1 MSSSISEAGIVSLPR
16 SGVHCVAALVLPSSG
31 MKRILRGRPLA
42 LLAFLFCTQSA
53 GAADVELAPFA
64 GVQFPGAVATAN
76 SGRTATF
83 GIGVDYG
90 AALDVAVAD
99 GWRVELLYSRQGTDL
114 STRGGGGR
122 FALDLERYFIGIEEE
137 KGGPQTRFFGVFLAG
152 LTRFA
157 PGLEG
162 YDSDVRATLG
172 LSLGIKHAL
181 SDRFGLRAEGRAF
194 FVNVDS
200 GGGVLCNGSC
210 LFVFRGSGLW
220 QGDLSAGV
228 TLGF

>member
-1 MSSSISEAGIVSLPR
+1 MSSSISEAGIVSLAP
-16 SGVHCVAALVLPSSG
+16 SGVHRVAAVVLPSFG
-31 MKRILRGRPLA
+31 MKRVLQRRPLA
-42 LLAFLFCTQSA
+42 AVALLFCAQAAA
-53 GAADVELAPFA
+53 GADVELAPFA
-64 GVQFPGAVATAN
+64 GVQFPGAVAAAS
-76 SGRTATF
+76 SGRTAAF
-83 GIGVDYG
+83 GIGLDYG
-90 AALDVAVAD
+90 AALDVAVAE

-114 STRGGGGR
+114 STRGGGR
-122 FALDLERYFIGIEEE
+122 FAVDLERYLIGIEEE

-157 PGLEG
+157 PGFEG
-162 YDSDVRATLG
+162 YDSDVRATFG

-194 FVNVDS
+194 FVSVNS
-200 GGGVLCNGSC
+200 GGGVLCSGSC
-210 LFVFRGSGLW
+210 LFVFRASGLW